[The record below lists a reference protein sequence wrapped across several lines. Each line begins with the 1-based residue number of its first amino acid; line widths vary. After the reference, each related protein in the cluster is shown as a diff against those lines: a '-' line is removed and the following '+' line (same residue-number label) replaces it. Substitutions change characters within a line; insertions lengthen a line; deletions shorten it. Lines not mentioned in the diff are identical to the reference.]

1 VWICRPIRQLRSL
14 GRVFQLA
21 PGTPR
26 SPDHPR
32 HDQFKALSPSF
43 PTVDQHEMRYD
54 EIFDSYVISFS
65 VHILACSLDGA
76 TSPKFLI
83 LKFIIWG
90 DTNYKQAARGRHPG
104 VSEFTNPKTIPNG
117 LHSPRTCVNWSPFSS
132 SKIIE
137 ALVEFAGVFGIQSAS
152 IAFRGRT
159 QRSCWNEGWWECYTH
174 LFIFKKIFLKLPRI
188 NKLSHENFY

>member
-132 SKIIE
+132 SKNYRSTC
-137 ALVEFAGVFGIQSAS
+137 GVRLKF
-152 IAFRGRT
+152 
-159 QRSCWNEGWWECYTH
+159 WNSVSFDCFPGADAEK
-174 LFIFKKIFLKLPRI
+174 LLKWGLKGMLLPF
-188 NKLSHENFY
+188 S